1 MRDGAV
7 SGRILAA
14 LQQNA
19 EGDEAVMAF
28 LKEVLFAEAEGLR
41 GLKEVYERLMAQY
54 SHREEAAHEN

>member
-1 MRDGAV
+1 MKDGAV

-41 GLKEVYERLMAQY
+41 GLKEVYERLIAQY